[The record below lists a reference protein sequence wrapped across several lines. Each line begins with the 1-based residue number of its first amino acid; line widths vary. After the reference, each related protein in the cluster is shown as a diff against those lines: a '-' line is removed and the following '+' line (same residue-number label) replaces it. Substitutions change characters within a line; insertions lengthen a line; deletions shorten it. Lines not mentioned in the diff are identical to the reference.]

1 MSVREEIG
9 THGQLH
15 KSHLSSG
22 AVVQENIAVTMK
34 MFKGS
39 SATSMAMSIWQL
51 AWYVH
56 HKIVIVL
63 YVTMVTMVRSVLIRH
78 GSAIMLPW

>member
-1 MSVREEIG
+1 M
-9 THGQLH
+9 H

-39 SATSMAMSIWQL
+39 SVTNMAM
-51 AWYVH
+51 WYVH
-56 HKIVIVL
+56 HDMVIVL
-63 YVTMVTMVRSVLIRH
+63 YVTMVTMVRSVLIRL